1 MATKSSPS
9 RRAPRQPR
17 RSSPKAPGISSPS
30 SPSPVVAR
38 LPVEAASPDLR
49 AWLKARREDLKAR
62 YFKRP
67 DPHHTLAAQAA
78 LVDQVLQQLW
88 ARHVHDPE
96 VALVAV
102 GGYGRGALFP
112 HSDVDVLVLLPDG
125 KKADA
130 AIEDFIHTLWDIGI
144 EPGHSVRT
152 VSECVEEAG
161 KDVTVDTSLIE
172 SRLVAGNPALLAG
185 LEERLRERRDVREF
199 FDAKFR
205 EQKRRHERFQEAAY
219 NLEPNIKESP
229 GGLRDLQMVLWLA
242 RAAGLGV
249 SWKALAEA
257 GIITPAEATA
267 IAVNERVLQDLR
279 IRLHYLAGR
288 REDRLV
294 FDHQIEIARQL
305 KLQGRKGMEPSDL
318 LMRRYYLAAKA
329 IWRFNQILLS
339 NLFDRVTPESER
351 KVYRLD
357 DDFQVVNV
365 NLELVDEKLFEERPG
380 MILEA
385 FRRLQDHRDIVGL
398 GPTTLRALSR
408 ALPKIGRQFR
418 EDPENRRRFME
429 IMRAERL
436 TWTLRRMSRYG
447 VLGRYLPAFGRIVGQ
462 MQHDLFHVYTVDEHI
477 LMVIRN
483 LRRFRIPRF
492 DHEYPF
498 LSQLMQE
505 FDHPEVLYLA
515 ALFHDIAKGR
525 GGDHSHL
532 GKKDAASFARAH
544 GLAKADGELIAWLV
558 EQHLVMSSTAQKQDL
573 TDPEVISGFAT
584 LVRDERTLT
593 ALYILTVA
601 DIRGTSPTV
610 WNAWKGKL
618 LEDLFRRTRKLLRGE
633 SDYAASWIAAKK
645 EDALKTFR
653 QYVPQPGKHEALWR
667 HLDDQ
672 YFQRFE
678 ANEIAWHTR
687 TLWNRLAPEKPL
699 VRARLSPVGE
709 GLQVLVHSPDQP
721 GLFAR
726 ITSFFERM
734 QFDVAAAKIYTTQN
748 GYALDSFQVLSKA
761 RAAEHYRDLIQKIEA
776 GLTERIAAEK
786 PADAPAPG
794 RVSRWVKHFPIEA
807 RVAIAPDR
815 RAGRWLVTVSGAD
828 RPGLLSALAR
838 VLLRHDLNL
847 VDARITTLGVRA
859 EDAFVV
865 DGAALQDAA
874 SRDAIAAELRST
886 VVA

>member
-1 MATKSSPS
+1 MSATAPASRTRPLPPPPEGAAAELRTWLKS
-9 RRAPRQPR
+9 RR
-17 RSSPKAPGISSPS
+17 
-30 SPSPVVAR
+30 
-38 LPVEAASPDLR
+38 EA
-49 AWLKARREDLKAR
+49 LKAR

-67 DPHHTLAAQAA
+67 DPQKTLEDYAA
-78 LVDQVLQQLW
+78 LVDELLQRLW
-88 ARHVHDPE
+88 AQSGIDPGA
-96 VALVAV
+96 ALVAV
-102 GGYGRGALFP
+102 GGYGRGALYP

-125 KKADA
+125 RQPDA
-130 AIEDFIHTLWDIGI
+130 AMENFVHLLWDVGL

-152 VSECVEEAG
+152 VTECAEEAA

-172 SRLVAGNPALLAG
+172 SRLVAGDAALLQAMDT
-185 LEERLRERRDVREF
+185 RLRSQRGVRAF
-199 FDAKFR
+199 FDAKFQ

-242 RAAGLGV
+242 RAANVGP
-249 SWKALAEA
+249 SWAALAAA
-257 GIITPAEATA
+257 GIITTAEASD

-305 KLQGRKGMEPSDL
+305 KLASKAKEAMAPSDL

-329 IWRFNQILLS
+329 IWRFNQILLA
-339 NLFDRVTPESER
+339 NLFGLVTPASELR
-351 KVYRLD
+351 ARRLD
-357 DDFQVVNV
+357 DDFQVVAV
-365 NLELVDEKLFEERPG
+365 TLEIIDEKLFEKRPG

-385 FRRLQDHRDIVGL
+385 FLRLQQHADIVGF

-408 ALPKIGRQFR
+408 ALPRISRQFR
-418 EDPENRRRFME
+418 DDAENRARFMA
-429 IMRAERL
+429 IMRSERL

-477 LMVIRN
+477 LMVVRN

-498 LSQLMQE
+498 LSKLMQE
-505 FDHPEVLYLA
+505 FDKPEVLYLG

-532 GKKDAASFARAH
+532 GAADATRFGRTH
-544 GLAKADGELIAWLV
+544 GLSRADADLIAWLV
-558 EQHLVMSSTAQKQDL
+558 ENHLVMSSTAQKQDL
-573 TDPEVISGFAT
+573 TDPEVITGFAT
-584 LVRDERTLT
+584 LVHDERTLT

-618 LEDLFRRTRKLLRGE
+618 LEDLYRRTRRLLRGE
-633 SDYAASWIAAKK
+633 SDYAASWIATKK
-645 EDALKTFR
+645 ESALKTFR
-653 QYVPQPGKHEALWR
+653 QYVPETGKHEAFWKN
-667 HLDDQ
+667 LDDA

-678 ANEIAWHTR
+678 SSEVAWHTR
-687 TLWNRLAPEKPL
+687 TLWARVTPDKPI

-709 GLQVLVHSPDQP
+709 GLQVMVYAPDQP

-726 ITSFFERM
+726 LTGFFERM
-734 QFDVAAAKIYTTQN
+734 QFDVAAAKIYTTQH
-748 GYALDSFQVLSKA
+748 GFALDSFQVLS
-761 RAAEHYRDLIQKIEA
+761 RTRGGEHYRELISEVEA
-776 GLTERIAAEK
+776 GLAERVAPGAALEPPPK
-786 PADAPAPG
+786 G
-794 RVSRWVKHFPIEA
+794 RVSRWVKHFPMTPTVE
-807 RVAIAPDR
+807 VLPDR
-815 RAGRWLVTVSGAD
+815 RPGRWLVTVSCAD
-828 RPGLLSALAR
+828 RPGLLSAISR
-838 VLLRHDLNL
+838 VLLAHELNL
-847 VDARITTLGVRA
+847 VDARVTTLGARA

-865 DGAALQDAA
+865 TGAQLE
-874 SRDAIAAELRST
+874 SPEGRESLRAGILPFAT
-886 VVA
+886 A

>member
-1 MATKSSPS
+1 MASVPV
-9 RRAPRQPR
+9 APP
-17 RSSPKAPGISSPS
+17 PTHDPAAPDVGAPQ
-30 SPSPVVAR
+30 
-38 LPVEAASPDLR
+38 ELR
-49 AWLKARREDLKAR
+49 AWLKTRREDLAAR

-67 DPHHTLAAQAA
+67 DPQQTLRANAD
-78 LVDQVLQQLW
+78 LVDQLLRQLW
-88 ARHVHDPE
+88 SRAIADPE

-102 GGYGRGALFP
+102 GGYGRGALYP

-125 KKADA
+125 RKPDA
-130 AIEDFIHTLWDIGI
+130 AIEHFIHGLWDIGV

-152 VSECVEEAG
+152 VSECVEEAD
-161 KDVTVDTSLIE
+161 KDVTVDTSLLE
-172 SRLVAGNPALLAG
+172 SRLVAGNARLLA
-185 LEERLRERRDVREF
+185 EMDRRLYERRDVRAF

-242 RAAGLGV
+242 RAARIGP
-249 SWKALAEA
+249 SWDALAA
-257 GIITPAEATA
+257 ADIITSAEASD
-267 IAVNERVLQDLR
+267 IAVNERILQDLR

-305 KLQGRKGMEPSDL
+305 KLTSKAKEAMAPSDL

-329 IWRFNQILLS
+329 IWRFNQILLA
-339 NLFDRVTPESER
+339 NLFVRVVPPSELR
-351 KVYRLD
+351 VRQLD
-357 DDFQVVNV
+357 DDFQVVV
-365 NLELVDEKLFEERPG
+365 RTLEIVDEKLFEKRPG

-385 FRRLQDHRDIVGL
+385 FLRLQQHADIVGF

-408 ALPKIGRQFR
+408 ALPRIGRQFR
-418 EDPENRRRFME
+418 EDAENRQRFMA

-477 LMVIRN
+477 LMVVRN

-498 LSQLMQE
+498 CSQLMQE
-505 FDHPEVLYLA
+505 FDRPEALYVA

-532 GKKDAASFARAH
+532 GMKDAARFCRTH
-544 GLAKADGELIAWLV
+544 GMAKADGELVTWLV
-558 EQHLVMSSTAQKQDL
+558 EHHLVMSSTAQKQDL
-573 TDPEVISGFAT
+573 GDPEVISGFAT

-601 DIRGTSPTV
+601 DIRGTSPAV

-618 LEDLFRRTRKLLRGE
+618 LEDLYRHTRRLLRGE
-633 SDYAASWIAAKK
+633 TDYAASWIAAKK
-645 EDALKTFR
+645 DEALRSFR
-653 QYVPQPGKHEALWR
+653 QYVPEPGKHEALWR
-667 HLDDQ
+667 HLDDN

-678 ANEIAWHTR
+678 ASEIAWHTR
-687 TLWNRLAPEKPL
+687 TLWSRISPERPI
-699 VRARLSPVGE
+699 VRARLSPIGE
-709 GLQVLVHSPDQP
+709 GLQVLVYAPDQP

-726 ITSFFERM
+726 ITGFFERM
-734 QFDVAAAKIYTTQN
+734 QFDVAAAKIYTTRH
-748 GYALDSFQVLSKA
+748 GFALDMFQVLSRA
-761 RAAEHYRDLIQKIEA
+761 RAGEHYRDLIHRIET
-776 GLTERIAAEK
+776 GLAERVK
-786 PADAPAPG
+786 ADAPLEAPPSG
-794 RVSRWVKHFPIEA
+794 RVSRWVKHFPFEP
-807 RVAIAPDR
+807 RVEIVPDR
-815 RAGRWLVTVSGAD
+815 REGRWLVTLSCAD
-828 RPGLLSALAR
+828 RPGLLSSVAR
-838 VLLRHDLNL
+838 VLLNHELNL
-847 VDARITTLGVRA
+847 VDARVTTLGARA

-865 DGAALQDAA
+865 NGPSLEDAGSREATARELCEMAAA
-874 SRDAIAAELRST
+874 
-886 VVA
+886 

>member
-1 MATKSSPS
+1 MTQSVTT
-9 RRAPRQPR
+9 RHIRTERLAPPDNV
-17 RSSPKAPGISSPS
+17 G
-30 SPSPVVAR
+30 
-38 LPVEAASPDLR
+38 AAELR
-49 AWLKARREDLKAR
+49 TWLKVRREELKAR
-62 YFKRP
+62 YFRRP
-67 DPHHTLAAQAA
+67 DPQHTLGAQAA

-88 ARHVHDPE
+88 ARHVK
-96 VALVAV
+96 VAQAALVAV

-125 KKADA
+125 TAPDA
-130 AIEDFIHTLWDIGI
+130 SIEDFIHALWDCGI

-152 VSECVEEAG
+152 VCECIEEAD

-172 SRLVAGNPALLAG
+172 ARRVAGDGALLAT
-185 LEERLRERRDVREF
+185 LELRLRARRDVRQF
-199 FDAKFR
+199 LDAKFR

-257 GIITPAEATA
+257 ELITPAEAAA
-267 IAVNERVLQDLR
+267 IAINERVLQDLR
-279 IRLHYLAGR
+279 IRLHFLAGR

-305 KLQGRKGMEPSDL
+305 KLAGRKGMAPSDL

-339 NLFDRVTPESER
+339 NLFDRLTPPAER
-351 KVYRLD
+351 KVVRLD

-365 NLELVDEKLFEERPG
+365 NLDLRDEHLFEKKPG

-385 FRRLQDHRDIVGL
+385 FLRMQEHREIVGF

-418 EDPENRRRFME
+418 EDAENRRRFMR

-447 VLGRYLPAFGRIVGQ
+447 VLGKYLPAFGRIVGQ

-477 LMVIRN
+477 LMVVRN

-498 LSQLMQE
+498 PSRLMQE
-505 FDHPEVLYLA
+505 FDKPEVLYLG

-532 GKKDAASFARAH
+532 GARDAVGFGRSH
-544 GLAKADGELIAWLV
+544 GLAPADAQLIAWLV
-558 EQHLVMSSTAQKQDL
+558 ENHLVMSATAQKQDL
-573 TDPEVISGFAT
+573 TDPEVITGFAK

-618 LEDLFRRTRKLLRGE
+618 LEDLYRRTRRLLRGE
-633 SDYAASWIAAKK
+633 SDYAASWIASKK
-645 EDALKTFR
+645 EEALKTFR
-653 QYVPQPGKHEALWR
+653 QYVPTPGKHEALWKD
-667 HLDDQ
+667 LDDN
-672 YFQRFE
+672 YFQRFD

-687 TLWNRLAPEKPL
+687 TLWSRATPDKPII
-699 VRARLSPVGE
+699 RARLSPVGE
-709 GLQVLVHSPDQP
+709 GLQVLVYALDQP

-726 ITSFFERM
+726 ITGFFERL
-734 QFDVAAAKIYTTQN
+734 QFDVASAKIYTTQH
-748 GYALDSFQVLSKA
+748 GFALDSFQVLSRA
-761 RAAEHYRDLIQKIEA
+761 RSGEHYRDLIQKVEG
-776 GLTERIAAEK
+776 GLAERIVIG
-786 PADAPAPG
+786 APLDPPPSG
-794 RVSRWVKHFPIEA
+794 RVSRWVKHFPVEPD
-807 RVAIAPDR
+807 VAIVADR
-815 RAGRWLVTVSGAD
+815 RPGNWLVTVSGAD

-838 VLLRHDLNL
+838 ALLKHDLNL
-847 VDARITTLGVRA
+847 VDARVTTLGARA

-865 DGAALQDAA
+865 NGAALADDARRKLVVEDLCRIA
-874 SRDAIAAELRST
+874 S
-886 VVA
+886 

>member
-1 MATKSSPS
+1 
-9 RRAPRQPR
+9 
-17 RSSPKAPGISSPS
+17 
-30 SPSPVVAR
+30 
-38 LPVEAASPDLR
+38 
-49 AWLKARREDLKAR
+49 
-62 YFKRP
+62 
-67 DPHHTLAAQAA
+67 
-78 LVDQVLQQLW
+78 VLQQLW
-88 ARHVHDPE
+88 ERHVHDPKA
-96 VALVAV
+96 ALVAV

-125 KKADA
+125 RKPDA
-130 AIEDFIHTLWDIGI
+130 SIEEFIHTLWDIGI
-144 EPGHSVRT
+144 EPGHSVRSL
-152 VSECVEEAG
+152 SECVEEAA

-172 SRLVAGNPALLAG
+172 SRLIAGDPGLLAS
-185 LEERLRERRDVREF
+185 LDERLRARRDLREF
-199 FDAKFR
+199 FDAKFA

-242 RAAGLGV
+242 RAAGLGL
-249 SWKALAEA
+249 SWEALAEA
-257 GIITPAEATA
+257 QIITPAEARDITLD
-267 IAVNERVLQDLR
+267 ERVLQDLR

-339 NLFDRVTPESER
+339 NLFDRVTPEAER
-351 KVYRLD
+351 KAQPLD
-357 DDFQVVNV
+357 DDFQVVSV
-365 NLELVDEKLFEERPG
+365 NLDLRDERLFEKQPG
-380 MILEA
+380 KILEA
-385 FRRLQDHRDIVGL
+385 FRRLQDHREIVGF

-408 ALPKIGRQFR
+408 ALPRIGRQFR
-418 EDPENRRRFME
+418 DDPENRRRFME
-429 IMRAERL
+429 IMRSDRL

-447 VLGRYLPAFGRIVGQ
+447 VLGRYVPAFGRIVGQ

-477 LMVIRN
+477 LMVVRN

-505 FDHPEVLYLA
+505 FDRPEVLYCA

-532 GKKDAASFARAH
+532 GARDAARFARSH
-544 GLAKADGELIAWLV
+544 GLSKPDGELLAWLV

-584 LVRDERTLT
+584 LVRDERSLA

-618 LEDLFRRTRKLLRGE
+618 LEDLFRRTRRLLRGE

-645 EDALKTFR
+645 DEALKTFR
-653 QYVPQPGKHEALWR
+653 QYVPEPGRHEALWKI
-667 HLDDQ
+667 LDEH

-687 TLWNRLAPEKPL
+687 TLWSRITPDKPI

-709 GLQVLVHSPDQP
+709 GLQVLVYAPDQP

-726 ITSFFERM
+726 ITGFFERM
-734 QFDVAAAKIYTTQN
+734 QFDVAAAKIYTTRH
-748 GYALDSFQVLSKA
+748 GFALDSFQVLSRT
-761 RAAEHYRDLIQKIEA
+761 RAGEHYRDLIQKVEG
-776 GLTERIAAEK
+776 GLTESIAANT
-786 PADAPAPG
+786 PSSALPSG
-794 RVSRWVKHFPIEA
+794 RVSRWVKHFPTVPN
-807 RVAIAPDR
+807 VAIAPDR
-815 RAGRWLVTVSGAD
+815 RPGRWLVTVSGAD

-838 VLLRHDLNL
+838 VFLKHELNL
-847 VDARITTLGVRA
+847 VDARVTTLGARA
-859 EDAFVV
+859 EDTFVV
-865 DGAALQDAA
+865 DGAALLDEA
-874 SRDAIAAELRST
+874 SREAIAEELRLT
-886 VVA
+886 VLS